1 MLQVFLVHP
10 DRMPKREVVF
20 FPSVNPC
27 EIGLY
32 MPQSWKFGKLNSF

>member
-20 FPSVNPC
+20 FSERKSLRNWTLHAAVM
-27 EIGLY
+27 EVR
-32 MPQSWKFGKLNSF
+32 